1 MGGRQTSDSN
11 HSGKKMSNP
20 NNSDYDIPE
29 RKFDWQTDLKFGHK
43 GETLVGDFLDA
54 IGTGNFEVKTDRYR
68 NGRMVLEM
76 EQNPRLKKNEDGTAF
91 WKPSGLAVTKAKWW
105 VYVYTL
111 DGSFVIV
118 DVKRIKRYLKANKV
132 KFNKKNY
139 KTFAARSSNPTMG
152 HLLEPEDVMDMMIN
166 KEYDELATP

>member
-1 MGGRQTSDSN
+1 MARRQTSSNDS
-11 HSGKKMSNP
+11 GDKKMNP

-29 RKFDWQTDLKFGHK
+29 RKFDWQTDLKFGKK
-43 GETLVGDFLDA
+43 GEGLVEDFLDTIREGA
-54 IGTGNFEVKTDRYR
+54 FEVKTYRYR

-76 EQNPRLKKNEDGTAF
+76 EQNPRLKKDENGKPF

-118 DVKRIKRYLKANKV
+118 SVDRIKRYLAANNDRFNRKTYK
-132 KFNKKNY
+132 KF
-139 KTFAARSSNPTMG
+139 AVQSGNPTAG
-152 HLLEPEDVMDMMIN
+152 ILLEPEDVMDMMIN
-166 KEYDELATP
+166 KAYDE